1 HLPPL
6 CPTGPR
12 AATLTNGVL
21 VPTYTRPTGQWID
34 MTDDGF
40 TKADAPKRVPEAGED
55 VAARLAAL
63 ETELEKAREEARQ
76 HHERWLRE
84 RAELE
89 QLKTL
94 ASCAR
99 RERRARAEL
108 GDRGAPA
115 GLPAAGTFAP
125 SRAGERG
132 KGARPEPCQGQGP

>member
-1 HLPPL
+1 
-6 CPTGPR
+6 
-12 AATLTNGVL
+12 
-21 VPTYTRPTGQWID
+21 

-40 TKADAPKRVPEAGED
+40 TKADAPKRAPEAGED

-63 ETELEKAREEARQ
+63 ETELGKAREEARQ
-76 HHERWLRE
+76 HHERWLRQ
-84 RAELE
+84 RA
-89 QLKTL
+89 
-94 ASCAR
+94 ARGHGAR

-115 GLPAAGTFAP
+115 GLPAAGTLAP